1 MIHSAAG
8 GPLMRRD
15 LVSVTRQFLIWLVI
29 TYGVIVAIAY
39 GRKEWQLEGSDLLF
53 VAIIVLLSIA
63 AVVGAFAGIW
73 ARVWLFYAPL
83 SLVVLFGLLMADLA
97 LMEVLHKAELDRI
110 GPAGTA
116 FLLPLLVGLFAH
128 GIAGA
133 IVFLRFLVFG
143 PRQPSPAHAPD

>member
-1 MIHSAAG
+1 
-8 GPLMRRD
+8 MRRD
-15 LVSVTRQFLIWLVI
+15 FMSVLKQFCIWLVL
-29 TYGVIVAIAY
+29 TFGVIAAIAY
-39 GRKEWQLEGSDLLF
+39 GREEWQLERSDLVFTATL
-53 VAIIVLLSIA
+53 VLLGVA

-83 SLVVLFGLLMADLA
+83 SLVSLFVLLMADVA

-110 GPAGTA
+110 GPAGMA

-133 IVFLRFLVFG
+133 IVFLRLLVFG
-143 PRQPSPAHAPD
+143 PRQHRSGAPAGAD